1 MALRLI
7 HTSTLRLES
16 FLVGRI
22 PEYAILSHTWTDGHE
37 ISYEEMDS
45 INSSPSHPATNKFGY
60 SKIMKSCAVSRALGL
75 DYVWVDT
82 CCIKKSSSAEL
93 SEAINSMFQWYQNA
107 ESVSLTSRICHQ
119 PATSTI
125 ACLGEL
131 IAPRN
136 VRFYNCR
143 WDCIGGKIDS
153 DLLGLISRI
162 SGIDERVLVDASI
175 LPSLSVAKKM
185 SWAASRETTKPEDL
199 AYCLMGIFDV
209 NMPLLYGEGSKAF
222 LRLQEEIIKRSN
234 DLSIFAWGH
243 PETTQSYLEE
253 GTRPARDVEGE
264 GHAGRLPATQSD
276 CCGLLAESASNFAN
290 CGKLVLHTATVRRN
304 IAFSMTNNGIFF
316 SQMKL
321 RVNFESGCYVLP
333 LLCYEE
339 ESPLDGTY
347 LTLRKVGPDLFARLE
362 NCYWEDLFRWNDKVS
377 GYVVTKMTPETM
389 VLTETCRVESV
400 QLSSPLCSNVELHA
414 AIVEVSPEETW
425 DLSTLTFL
433 EDDDEPFTGH
443 VKFDGP
449 MLCRAFDS
457 STAQRWD
464 DIHLVWWGGDFH
476 TRETVWVYIC
486 WARDWEEGSNSRAL
500 PSSEVCSI

>member
-1 MALRLI
+1 M
-7 HTSTLRLES
+7 
-16 FLVGRI
+16 
-22 PEYAILSHTWTDGHE
+22 
-37 ISYEEMDS
+37 
-45 INSSPSHPATNKFGY
+45 
-60 SKIMKSCAVSRALGL
+60 
-75 DYVWVDT
+75 
-82 CCIKKSSSAEL
+82 
-93 SEAINSMFQWYQNA
+93 
-107 ESVSLTSRICHQ
+107 
-119 PATSTI
+119 
-125 ACLGEL
+125 

-253 GTRPARDVEGE
+253 GTSPARDVEGE

-321 RVNFESGCYVLP
+321 RVNFESGCYVFY
-333 LLCYEE
+333 C
-339 ESPLDGTY
+339 S
-347 LTLRKVGPDLFARLE
+347 A
-362 NCYWEDLFRWNDKVS
+362 
-377 GYVVTKMTPETM
+377 TKKSHP
-389 VLTETCRVESV
+389 
-400 QLSSPLCSNVELHA
+400 
-414 AIVEVSPEETW
+414 W
-425 DLSTLTFL
+425 
-433 EDDDEPFTGH
+433 
-443 VKFDGP
+443 
-449 MLCRAFDS
+449 
-457 STAQRWD
+457 TAH
-464 DIHLVWWGGDFH
+464 I
-476 TRETVWVYIC
+476 
-486 WARDWEEGSNSRAL
+486 
-500 PSSEVCSI
+500 